1 MDAASANRTTIV
13 IAHRL
18 STIRNADLIVV
29 MQQGDLIEQGTHN
42 ELLAL
47 GGVYADLVKKQEI
60 ATKQV
65 GATEEY
71 DVDEE
76 ELLKQEIAAVAQ
88 EQQKLAE
95 AAEPAAATKD
105 TTSDHLVRMST
116 ISSIDAFELK
126 LRKEKEARKDRM
138 KQKAPIGDILRQ
150 MRSEWP
156 LLGTGIVG
164 AAIAGAIFPCFA
176 LIFARVMTLMVNP
189 ADIAPGPMQGANLYA
204 FCFVMFGV
212 ASLIGFGMQIISFEV
227 AGERYTER
235 LRGFIFD
242 AYMRQEIGYFDEEDH
257 SMGALTSKLAID
269 SKNVNELVTKVW
281 GDITQVTASGIT
293 GKSARKKKNESSHF
307 TSHFTNYNGMI

>member
-1 MDAASANRTTIV
+1 MDAAAANRTTVV

-29 MQQGDLIEQGTHN
+29 MQHGDLVEQGTHN

-60 ATKQV
+60 ATKQT
-65 GATEEY
+65 GAAEDD

-76 ELLKQEIAAVAQ
+76 ELLKQEQAAVAQ

-95 AAEPAAATKD
+95 AENAIKD

-116 ISSIDAFELK
+116 VSSIDAFELK

-138 KQKAPIGDILRQ
+138 KQKAPIRDILRQ

-156 LLGTGIVG
+156 LLGSGIVG
-164 AAIAGAIFPCFA
+164 AIIAGAIFPCFA
-176 LIFARVMTLMVNP
+176 LIFGRVMTLMVNP
-189 ADIAPGPMQGANLYA
+189 KDVAPGPMQGANLYA

-212 ASLIGFGMQIISFEV
+212 ASLIGFGLQIISFEV

-235 LRGFIFD
+235 LRGYIFD
-242 AYMRQEIGYFDEEDH
+242 AYMRQEIGYFDEDDH

-293 GKSARKKKNESSHF
+293 GKFSYCN
-307 TSHFTNYNGMI
+307 TSCAYMFY